1 MCVSLLA
8 SAGEHIAGC
17 SFPGKQTDLFS
28 LLKTSGVSILYVRD
42 TQEANGGGEEVWITI
57 WAAASRSGG
66 LNVN

>member
-28 LLKTSGVSILYVRD
+28 LLKTSGVSTLYVRD
-42 TQEANGGGEEVWITI
+42 TPEANGGGEEV
-57 WAAASRSGG
+57 
-66 LNVN
+66 